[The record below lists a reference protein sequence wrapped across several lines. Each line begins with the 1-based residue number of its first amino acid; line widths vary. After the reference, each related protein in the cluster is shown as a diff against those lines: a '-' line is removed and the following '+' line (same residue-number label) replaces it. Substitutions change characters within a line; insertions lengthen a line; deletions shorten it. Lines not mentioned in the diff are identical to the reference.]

1 MQYLN
6 KRALTVRGLPNKMP
20 TVDIPPIAPIRPLRR
35 KQLLYQLA
43 QEAIKSYIIEHSL
56 KPGDPLPSETDL
68 AQQLGIGRNSV
79 REAVKALEALG
90 ILEARAGAGI
100 FVRTFSFDSILDNLA
115 YGLHFEIK
123 RLADVLEVR
132 YHIEYGMVPRV
143 IESQTPQQLRHLHGL
158 LAQMREIADRG
169 RYSAE
174 QDETFHRLLYEN
186 IDNSV
191 LLKVLHVFWAIYRQA
206 QDMVSMPEPADP
218 LDTYQRHAELVQA
231 LEARDI
237 GAMQTAM
244 ARHRKGVDSRVRM
257 LEQAQRQ
264 EAAAGRNG
272 LDGRAALAERSP
284 TRISQVTPVGQ

>member
-1 MQYLN
+1 VHNPNNRIL
-6 KRALTVRGLPNKMP
+6 KVRGLPNKMQ
-20 TVDIPPIAPIRPLRR
+20 TVDIPPVAPIKPLRR

-56 KPGDPLPSETDL
+56 KPGDPLPPESDL

-100 FVRTFSFDSILDNLA
+100 FVRTFSFDSIFDNLA

-143 IESQTPQQLRHLHGL
+143 IESQTPAQLKHLHIVL
-158 LAQMREIADRG
+158 TQMREVADRG

-174 QDETFHRLLYEN
+174 LDETFHRLLYEN

-206 QDMVSMPEPADP
+206 QNMVSMPEPADP
-218 LDTYQRHAELVQA
+218 IDTYQRHADLVQA

-244 ARHRKGVDSRVRM
+244 ARHRKGVDTRVRM

-264 EAAAGRNG
+264 EVEAGRNG
-272 LDGRAALAERSP
+272 SLGGAVIDDNSP
-284 TRISQVTPVGQ
+284 THLSKVTPSGQ